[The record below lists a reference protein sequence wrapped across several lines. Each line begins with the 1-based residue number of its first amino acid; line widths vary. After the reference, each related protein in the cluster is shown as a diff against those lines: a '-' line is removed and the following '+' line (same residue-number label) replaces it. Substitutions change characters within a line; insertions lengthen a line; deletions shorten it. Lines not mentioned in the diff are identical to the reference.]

1 MPKLK
6 HCVIKGRSLPWCS
19 LHLQL
24 NEGSRK
30 INEVVLPVFTR
41 HIHLLTRENF
51 WFPAIFKGHSPF
63 SLRDAASGSLTG
75 RDMHHVQHPTLGW
88 SLSSNP
94 KRNCQ
99 DMVSHISRWG
109 TVAKKTTNEQLHNW
123 QTPHLSETQQWNDS
137 WVTSPLQLYQ
147 DAGRKVLTLG
157 TQNDLLAALNITS
170 CSLSVSLYGI
180 KRGWKTIIF
189 YLSTGANGN
198 FVKVRKLPNCK
209 PC

>member
-1 MPKLK
+1 MQLQGVWQGGT
-6 HCVIKGRSLPWCS
+6 CIMCS
-19 LHLQL
+19 TPHLA
-24 NEGSRK
+24 GAC
-30 INEVVLPVFTR
+30 
-41 HIHLLTRENF
+41 
-51 WFPAIFKGHSPF
+51 PAI
-63 SLRDAASGSLTG
+63 
-75 RDMHHVQHPTLGW
+75 
-88 SLSSNP
+88 P
-94 KRNCQ
+94 KEIAKTWCL
-99 DMVSHISRWG
+99 ISVDGGQWPR
-109 TVAKKTTNEQLHNW
+109 KTTNEQLHNW

-198 FVKVRKLPNCK
+198 FVKVRKLLNCK